1 MILKAPDVI
10 IERPDLSHISHWVF
24 DLDDTLYPSDAPVM
38 KQVEG
43 RMTQYVARLLD
54 LPLDEARTVQKNYW
68 RNYGTTLN
76 GLMANHAIDVRE
88 FLDFVHDIDAS
99 VIPANPELIRHITAL
114 PGKRLVYTNGS
125 LKHAENI
132 LGHLGLTHLF
142 DDIFDVEAAG
152 FTPKP
157 HREGFD
163 RFTARFGLPVPESV
177 LFEDSVRNL
186 KTAHDM
192 GFTTVLI
199 RAKEGLHNEEAT
211 PPHITHDHV
220 HFAADNLTDFLGEMR
235 TSAHPKAP
243 ND

>member
-1 MILKAPDVI
+1 MAS
-10 IERPDLSHISHWVF
+10 ERPNLSHIDHWVF

-38 KQVEG
+38 TQVSA
-43 RMTQYVARLLD
+43 RMTEYVARLLK
-54 LPLDEARTVQKNYW
+54 LPPAEARLVQKSYW
-68 RNYGTTLN
+68 REFGTTLN
-76 GLMANHAIDVRE
+76 GLMANHAINVRD

-99 VIPANPELIRHITAL
+99 VIPANPELIQRLGAL

-132 LGHLGLTHLF
+132 LTHLGIAHLF

-163 RFTARFGLPVPESV
+163 RFATRFDLPLAKSV

-186 KTAHDM
+186 KTAHEM

-199 RAKEGLHNEEAT
+199 RAKEGLRTEDHSLAGEDPE
-211 PPHITHDHV
+211 HV
-220 HFAADNLTDFLGEMR
+220 HFAADCLTTFLGDMR
-235 TSAHPKAP
+235 TS
-243 ND
+243 NCE